1 MRKIIYLII
10 GLIAAFES
18 HAQDVHFSQ
27 YHMMPLYLN
36 PAMTGFFEGDARF
49 GFIYRN
55 QWFTVGSPHGGT
67 KYESYGGFI
76 DGDIRLGKRKQDYLG
91 IGGCFVRDVAGD
103 QALTTSDGLVSIAY
117 SKAFGYRVKH
127 SIAVGI
133 AGEFM
138 FKQFRNGNALF
149 PSPIAETL
157 GKTNIAIDAT
167 VGLRYNVDF
176 KKRVSMYLG
185 FAYAHV
191 SRPKESFS
199 DVSSEKLNS
208 KIVAHGGAVI
218 AINGKF
224 NLVPTILFQIQGP
237 SLEANVGAAAQYLF
251 GERYRAVNS
260 FTFGFNAR
268 FGRPE
273 GGDALIPNV
282 RLDYRQF
289 TVGVAYDINI
299 SNLRRVSSTVGAI
312 EVGVIYIYKKKKYL
326 PKTNVQ
332 CAQW

>member
-1 MRKIIYLII
+1 MKKIVYAII
-10 GLIAAFES
+10 ILIAGFQS
-18 HAQDVHFSQ
+18 RAQDVHFSQ
-27 YHMMPLYLN
+27 FHLMPLYLN

-49 GFIYRN
+49 GAIYRR
-55 QWFTVGSPHGGT
+55 QWFTVSSPHGGIN
-67 KYESYGGFI
+67 YETYGGFV
-76 DGDIRLGKRKQDYLG
+76 DGDIRLGKHKEDYLG
-91 IGGCFVRDVAGD
+91 IGGSFVRDAAGD
-103 QALTTSDGLVSIAY
+103 QALTTSDGMVSVAY

-127 SIAVGI
+127 SIALGLQ
-133 AGEFM
+133 GEFT

-149 PSPIAETL
+149 PSPYAESL
-157 GKTNIAIDAT
+157 GKSNIAIDAT

-191 SRPKESFS
+191 SQPKESFL
-199 DVSSEKLNS
+199 DASSERLSS

-218 AINGKF
+218 AVNGKF
-224 NLVPTILFQIQGP
+224 NLVPTVLFQVQGP
-237 SLEANVGAAAQYLF
+237 AFEANVGAAGQLLF
-251 GERYRAVNS
+251 GERYKSVNS

-268 FGRPE
+268 FGGPE

-282 RLDYRQF
+282 RLDYHQF
-289 TVGVAYDINI
+289 TVGVAYDINV

-312 EVGVIYIYKKKKYL
+312 EVGVIYIYKKKKYI
-326 PKTNVQ
+326 PKTNVS